1 MILSVVVPVYNVQA
15 YLRQCIDSILGQTFQ
30 EIEIILVDDGST
42 DESAVICDEYA
53 EADPRV
59 KVFHQKNTGL
69 VGARKKGVELS
80 SSTYITFVDS
90 DDFIEKES
98 YNRAVDSMKEGIDV
112 ICFGITRYYEN
123 EKAPKAE
130 HSLFDEKIYQKTDMM
145 QKIVPYMIWNEKRGG
160 FGLDP
165 SLCIKIIKRELLT
178 KSYKLLKEQNFYYA
192 EDSAIIF
199 PVIYMANS
207 MEVRYDSFYN
217 HRRRKD
223 ETCRPYFQDKDFLKK
238 LYIVYKH
245 LADFFNDSPAL
256 IKQIEQF
263 FMYSVNLRKRAYG
276 EDYEKTE
283 HLFPFD
289 RIEKGKRIVLYG
301 AGKLGKTY
309 YHQLL
314 QISYCEVVL
323 WVDKN
328 YQKFKNYGVSAVE
341 EINKVTYDKIVVA
354 IESADV
360 AQAVRNYLLEK
371 GVQDSDII
379 LACCLKN

>member
-1 MILSVVVPVYNVQA
+1 MILSVVVPVYNVEN
-15 YLRQCIDSILGQTFQ
+15 YLRQCIDSILNQTLQ
-30 EIEIILVDDGST
+30 DIEVILVDDGST
-42 DESAVICDEYA
+42 DRSAAICDEYA
-53 EADPRV
+53 GADSRV

-80 SSTYITFVDS
+80 CSTYITFVDS

-98 YNRAVDSMKEGIDV
+98 YSRAFNSMKEGIDI
-112 ICFGITRYYEN
+112 ICFGITRYYEDGKSPQTEHSFFN
-123 EKAPKAE
+123 EKKYR
-130 HSLFDEKIYQKTDMM
+130 KKDMM
-145 QKIVPYMIWNEKRGG
+145 GEIVPYMIWNEKRES

-178 KSYKLLKEQNFYYA
+178 KSYKLLKDQNFYYA

-199 PVIYMANS
+199 PVVYMADS
-207 MEVRYDSFYN
+207 MEVKYDSYYN

-223 ETCRPYFQDKDFLKK
+223 ESCRPYFQDKDFFRK

-245 LADFFNDSPAL
+245 LEDFFHDNPAL

-276 EDYEKTE
+276 EYYEKTE

-289 RIEKGKRIVLYG
+289 KIEKDQKIVLYG

-314 QISYCEVVL
+314 HISYCEVVL

-328 YQKFKNYGVSAVE
+328 YQKFKNYGVSAIE
-341 EINKVTYDKIVVA
+341 EISKVTYDKIVVA

-360 AQAVRNYLLEK
+360 AQAVQDYLIKK
-371 GVQDSDII
+371 GIQEQDII
-379 LACCLKN
+379 LVCSQ